1 MNFYI
6 SPSIIAANFTN
17 LKKEIEKIE
26 VFDQAFIHLDIM
38 DGNFVPNI
46 TFGPFIVEQVRKITN
61 LPFDTHL
68 MIKNPN
74 DFVEE
79 FALAGSDYITFHIE
93 ETVFPL
99 RILTKIKKLGKKC
112 GISFNPATPVE
123 SIVEVLPYVDMVLV
137 MSVEPGFSGQEF
149 ISSSLTKIE
158 KLNELRKSKGYNFL
172 ISVDGGINEKTMR
185 SVLDAGADVLVMGS
199 FFFKND
205 LSFVRG
211 VIENLRQL

>member
-68 MIKNPN
+68 MIENPN

>member
-6 SPSIIAANFTN
+6 SPSIISANFTN

-46 TFGPFIVEQVRKITN
+46 TFGPFIVEQMRKITN

-79 FALAGSDYITFHIE
+79 FALAGSDYITFHTE
-93 ETVFPL
+93 ETAFPL
-99 RILTKIKKLGKKC
+99 RILKKIRKLGKKC

-149 ISSSLTKIE
+149 IPSSLTKIE

-172 ISVDGGINEKTMR
+172 ISVDGGINEKTIK

-205 LSFVRG
+205 LSFVRS
-211 VIENLRQL
+211 VIENLRKL